1 MKAAIRKL
9 SDTEL
14 SDRVNEARDQ
24 LFRLRIKHATQQ
36 LEKTADLRR
45 ARRDLARALTL
56 EAERKEGRHER
67 RPSEDAREA
76 SFPTRWTSPSSSK

>member
-1 MKAAIRKL
+1 MKAADIRKL

-56 EAERKEGRHER
+56 EAERKEKGKACSLVAFGRCER
-67 RPSEDAREA
+67 A
-76 SFPTRWTSPSSSK
+76 S

>member
-1 MKAAIRKL
+1 MKAADIRKL
-9 SDTEL
+9 GDTEL

-56 EAERKEGRHER
+56 EAERKEKGK
-67 RPSEDAREA
+67 A
-76 SFPTRWTSPSSSK
+76 